1 MAGAADEYRE
11 YLARFDQTVEG
22 GDAVAVGAFAKFKG
36 KLIKK
41 LSPEEFATKNKEY
54 LDLASHYFQA
64 LDRGDTINDVIV
76 KLVRERAAELVLTS
90 PV

>member
-1 MAGAADEYRE
+1 MADDDAEYRE
-11 YLARFDQTVEG
+11 YVARFDTAVGET
-22 GDAVAVGAFAKFKG
+22 VAVGGFSKYKG

-41 LSPEEFATKNKEY
+41 LTLPEFATKNREY
-54 LDLASHYFQA
+54 LELATHYFKA

>member
-1 MAGAADEYRE
+1 MAADEYRE
-11 YLARFDQTVEG
+11 YIERFDKAMEQGET
-22 GDAVAVGAFAKFKG
+22 VAVGAFAKFKG

-41 LSPEEFATKNKEY
+41 LAPDEFATKNKEY
-54 LDLASHYFQA
+54 MDLASHYFQA

-76 KLVRERAAELVLTS
+76 KMVRDRAAELVLTS